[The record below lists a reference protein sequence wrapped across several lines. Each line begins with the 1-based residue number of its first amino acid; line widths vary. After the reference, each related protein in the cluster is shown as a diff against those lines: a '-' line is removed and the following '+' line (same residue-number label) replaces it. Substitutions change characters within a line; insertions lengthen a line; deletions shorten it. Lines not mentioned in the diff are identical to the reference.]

1 MVEHEQKVDISP
13 TANSLAYKGI
23 TEELTQFF
31 QKYNDKGNK
40 LSLVAKMASICA
52 SIKNHCKDFGFVGYY
67 IVVDLL
73 DSEGKKL
80 EPAET
85 RLEIGPYLS
94 SFVATPRI
102 GFGNGVCGTAWKEKT
117 VQVVNDV
124 SLCKNY
130 IACDSE
136 TNSEVVIPIFD
147 QKDGSNVVAVLDIDS
162 NFKNRFSEEDRAA
175 LERISDLIYS

>member
-1 MVEHEQKVDISP
+1 MVEKEESTTISAE
-13 TANSLAYKGI
+13 ANAEAYRLI

-31 QKYNDKGNK
+31 GKYNNKGNK

-73 DSEGKKL
+73 DSEGKKI
-80 EPAET
+80 EPNET

-94 SFVATPRI
+94 TFVATPRI
-102 GFGNGVCGTAWKEKT
+102 GYGNGVCGTAWKEKT

-124 SLCKNY
+124 TLCKNY

-147 QKDGSNVVAVLDIDS
+147 RKEGTNVVAVLDIDS
-162 NFKNRFSEEDRAA
+162 NFKNRFTEEDRVA
-175 LERISDLIYS
+175 LERISDLIYL